1 MWLWI
6 EPDRAI
12 HSTLDQG
19 SCSLLRVDEG
29 ASPSNAATD
38 IPGMLYVRTAGNYE
52 NECEFEH
59 SALRQLEGQPIISAV
74 VTNELRF
81 VDE

>member
-6 EPDRAI
+6 EPGRAI

-38 IPGMLYVRTAGNYE
+38 IPGMLYVRAAGNYE
-52 NECEFEH
+52 NEREPEH
-59 SALRQLEGQPIISAV
+59 GTLRQLEGLPIINAV